1 MVKVITDCK
10 LSTQDITLLFPY
22 LQNASQAT
30 QIKSLETTIANL
42 MGDKHHLVGDVDKL
56 RDQRSRLEQ
65 VPITKLEFSTVEH
78 KKYKQEE
85 SIPVRCVPLAFVVR

>member
-1 MVKVITDCK
+1 MYKVITDCK
-10 LSTQDITLLFPY
+10 FSTQDITLLFSY

-65 VPITKLEFSTVEH
+65 VPITKLEFSTVEPKNTNS
-78 KKYKQEE
+78 KKVFQ
-85 SIPVRCVPLAFVVR
+85 